1 MLDDLVVIHDQ
12 TGTEDYLPA
21 ALNSLRWQTCLR
33 RIVLLGQAENKS
45 LIASARAGSEI
56 YRGKDSYRFLL
67 EVVCGLRSPLIA
79 ETEVLGQFRD
89 FCSKAKFPPTSWGW
103 FLRHITSDLMV
114 DAKAVRRRHLE
125 GLGSHS
131 YGGLVRQH
139 LKGIPSVALIGA
151 GHLASEIVPWLI
163 GKAQLTLFCRNPLRA
178 QALVNQYP
186 QVHLKQFTRA
196 HAGEGSGEGSG
207 DTALVIAAP
216 LTSREIENWVELQ
229 EMRFVKSLDLRAEAA
244 TDAIHV
250 SFPVLALSEFFAAAK
265 DDRSRVVSQV
275 KAAQAEI
282 ELAVERQADQ
292 ARFRPFGWEDLC
304 A

>member
-12 TGTEDYLPA
+12 TGREDFLPP

-33 RIVLLGQAENKS
+33 RIVLLNQAENKF
-45 LIASARAGSEI
+45 LITSAGADSEI

-79 ETEVLGQFRD
+79 ETQVLGQFRD
-89 FCSKAKFPPTSWGW
+89 FCAKAKFPPTSWGW
-103 FLRHITSDLMV
+103 FLRHLTSDLMV

-125 GLGSHS
+125 RLGSHS

-139 LKGIPSVALIGA
+139 VKGIPSVAMIGA
-151 GHLASEIVPWLI
+151 GQLASEIVPWLI
-163 GKAQLTLFCRNPLRA
+163 GKAHLTLFCRNPLAA
-178 QALVNQYP
+178 QALVDKYP
-186 QVHLKQFTRA
+186 QIQLEQFTMA
-196 HAGEGSGEGSG
+196 HAGQGNAE
-207 DTALVIAAP
+207 TALVIAAP
-216 LTSREIENWVELQ
+216 LAAGEIQTWVESQ
-229 EMRFVKSLDLRAEAA
+229 NRCFVKSIDLRAEAT
-244 TDAIHV
+244 TDPLRV
-250 SFPVLALSEFFAAAK
+250 LFPVLVLSEFLAAVT
-265 DDRSRVVSQV
+265 DDRSHVAAQV
-275 KAAQAEI
+275 EAAQAEI

>member
-12 TGTEDYLPA
+12 TGTEDYLPP

-33 RIVLLGQAENKS
+33 RIVLLNQAENRS

-89 FCSKAKFPPTSWGW
+89 FCAKAKFPPTSWGW
-103 FLRHITSDLMV
+103 FLRHLTSDLMV
-114 DAKAVRRRHLE
+114 DAKSVRRHYLE
-125 GLGSHS
+125 GLGSQS
-131 YGGLVRQH
+131 YGGLVRQQ
-139 LKGIPSVALIGA
+139 LKGIPAVALIGA

-163 GKAQLTLFCRNPLRA
+163 GKAHLTLFCRNPLAA
-178 QALVNQYP
+178 QALVDKYP
-186 QVHLKQFTRA
+186 QINLEQFTTA
-196 HAGEGSGEGSG
+196 HAGRGNGE
-207 DTALVIAAP
+207 TALVIAAP
-216 LTSREIENWVELQ
+216 LTAREIEEWVELQ
-229 EMRFVKSLDLRAEAA
+229 QTCFAKSLDLRAEAT
-244 TDAIHV
+244 TDAIDV
-250 SFPVLALSEFFAAAK
+250 SFPVLALSEFFSAAK
-265 DDRSRVVSQV
+265 DDRSRIASQV
-275 KAAQAEI
+275 EAAQAEI
-282 ELAVERQADQ
+282 ELAAERQADQ

>member
-12 TGTEDYLPA
+12 TGREDFLPP
-21 ALNSLRWQTCLR
+21 ALNGLRWQTCLR
-33 RIVLLGQAENKS
+33 RIVLLNQAENKS
-45 LIASARAGSEI
+45 LITSAGAGSEI

-89 FCSKAKFPPTSWGW
+89 FCTKAKFPPTAWGW
-103 FLRHITSDLMV
+103 FLQHLTSDLMV

-151 GHLASEIVPWLI
+151 GQLASEIVPWLI
-163 GKAQLTLFCRNPLRA
+163 CKARLTLFCRTPLRA
-178 QALVNQYP
+178 HALVDKYP
-186 QVHLKQFTRA
+186 QIQLEQFTMA
-196 HAGEGSGEGSG
+196 HAGLGIGE
-207 DTALVIAAP
+207 TALVIAAP
-216 LTSREIENWVELQ
+216 LSAREIEEWVELQ
-229 EMRFVKSLDLRAEAA
+229 QRCFVKSLDLRAEAT
-244 TDAIHV
+244 TDAIRF

-265 DDRSRVVSQV
+265 DDRSHIASQV
-275 KAAQAEI
+275 AAAQAEI

>member
-1 MLDDLVVIHDQ
+1 MLDDLVVLHHQ

-33 RIVLLGQAENKS
+33 RIVLLSQAENRS

-56 YRGKDSYRFLL
+56 FRGKDGYRFLL

-79 ETEVLGQFRD
+79 ETEVLGQFRY

-114 DAKAVRRRHLE
+114 DAKAVRRHHLQ

-151 GHLASEIVPWLI
+151 GNLASEIVPWLI
-163 GKAQLTLFCRNPLRA
+163 GKVQLTLFCRNPLRA
-178 QALVNQYP
+178 RGLVDKYP
-186 QVHLKQFTRA
+186 QIHLEQFTMA
-196 HAGEGSGEGSG
+196 HARQASGE
-207 DTALVIAAP
+207 TALVIAAP
-216 LTSREIENWVELQ
+216 LTSREIESWVELQ
-229 EMRFVKSLDLRAEAA
+229 RMRFVKSLDLRAEAS
-244 TDAIHV
+244 TDAIRV

-265 DDRSRVVSQV
+265 GDRSRVASQV
-275 KAAQAEI
+275 EAARAEI

>member
-12 TGTEDYLPA
+12 TVAEDFLPA
-21 ALNSLRWQTCLR
+21 HSLCWQTCLR
-33 RIVLLGQAENKS
+33 RIVLLHRAENKS

-79 ETEVLGQFRD
+79 ETQVLGQFRD
-89 FCSKAKFPPTSWGW
+89 FCAKAKFPPTSWGW
-103 FLRHITSDLMV
+103 FLRHLTSDLMV

-125 GLGSHS
+125 RLGSNS

-139 LKGIPSVALIGA
+139 VKGIPSVAIIGA
-151 GHLASEIVPWLI
+151 GQLASEIVPWLI
-163 GKAQLTLFCRNPLRA
+163 GKAHVTIFCRNLLGA
-178 QALVNQYP
+178 QGLVDNYP
-186 QVHLKQFTRA
+186 QIQLEQFTIAQPGR
-196 HAGEGSGEGSG
+196 GNEE
-207 DTALVIAAP
+207 TALVIAAP
-216 LTSREIENWVELQ
+216 LTAREIQNWVELQ
-229 EMRFVKSLDLRAEAA
+229 TRCFVRSLDLRADA
-244 TDAIHV
+244 TTDPLHV
-250 SFPVLALSEFFAAAK
+250 LFPVLVLSEFLAAIK
-265 DDRSRVVSQV
+265 DDHSRLASQV
-275 KAAQAEI
+275 EAAQAEI

>member
-1 MLDDLVVIHDQ
+1 VLEDLVVIHDQ
-12 TGTEDYLPA
+12 TGTEDSLPA

-33 RIVLLGQAENKS
+33 RIVLLNHAENRT
-45 LIASARAGSEI
+45 LIASTRAGSEI

-89 FCSKAKFPPTSWGW
+89 FCAKTKFPPTSWGW
-103 FLRHITSDLMV
+103 FLRHLTADLMV

-125 GLGSHS
+125 GLGSQS

-163 GKAQLTLFCRNPLRA
+163 GKSHLTLFCRNPIRA
-178 QALVNQYP
+178 QALVDKYP
-186 QVHLKQFTRA
+186 HIHLEQFTMA
-196 HAGEGSGEGSG
+196 HAGKGNGE
-207 DTALVIAAP
+207 TALVIAAP
-216 LTSREIENWVELQ
+216 LSSREIEQWIELQ
-229 EMRFVKSLDLRAEAA
+229 ERCFVKSLDLRADAT
-244 TDAIHV
+244 TDAIRV

-265 DDRSRVVSQV
+265 DDRSRVASQV
-275 KAAQAEI
+275 EAAQAEI